1 MLTVQAG
8 EEVTQQLYNFEDKGE
23 RRVSLRPEMTPSLA
37 RMVMA
42 RGKSLTLPVK
52 WFSIPQ
58 VLSSLSVVNL
68 PLTGRTSVLEVR
80 ADDAREASRAL
91 PGPTMSLRVLPTHSP
106 LLQWNMDI
114 WGVPGIEAEAELLSA
129 IVTFF
134 KKVGITSQD
143 VGIKVNSRAVLSEV
157 LTAMGVP
164 ADKFAATCVL
174 VDKLEKVKL
183 DDIRGEM
190 QELGL
195 TDEIITKLVATL
207 SIKDL
212 DALEQTLG
220 NDSKAL
226 AQVTRVLGMMLCGVL
241 TPLLAEAAH
250 GVRGGLRVQ
259 RLAHLRRLCGPRT
272 RILYCECRPAIPLLE
287 LGADG
292 SAGGRV
298 RRFRPQGRAPCDLW
312 RRAIR

>member
-1 MLTVQAG
+1 
-8 EEVTQQLYNFEDKGE
+8 
-23 RRVSLRPEMTPSLA
+23 
-37 RMVMA
+37 
-42 RGKSLTLPVK
+42 
-52 WFSIPQ
+52 
-58 VLSSLSVVNL
+58 
-68 PLTGRTSVLEVR
+68 
-80 ADDAREASRAL
+80 
-91 PGPTMSLRVLPTHSP
+91 
-106 LLQWNMDI
+106 MDI

-134 KKVGITSQD
+134 KRVGITSKD

-195 TDEIITKLVATL
+195 TDEIISKLVATL
-207 SIKDL
+207 AIKDL

-226 AQVTRVLGMMLCGVL
+226 SQVT
-241 TPLLAEAAH
+241 A
-250 GVRGGLRVQ
+250 
-259 RLAHLRRLCGPRT
+259 
-272 RILYCECRPAIPLLE
+272 IL
-287 LGADG
+287 
-292 SAGGRV
+292 
-298 RRFRPQGRAPCDLW
+298 
-312 RRAIR
+312 